1 MSKDYKETLN
11 LPQGGIS
18 MKANLSNKAQS
29 YFNFGMILIYITI

>member
-18 MKANLSNKAQS
+18 MKANLSNKEPRVTS
-29 YFNFGMILIYITI
+29 ILE

>member
-18 MKANLSNKAQS
+18 MKANLSNKEPELS
-29 YFNFGMILIYITI
+29 ILE

>member
-18 MKANLSNKAQS
+18 MKANLSNKEPELLQ
-29 YFNFGMILIYITI
+29 FWNDIDL